1 MTKTVD
7 EFRTKQDDPLDTSSH
22 LNRSVRQPVIH
33 IPIYLHNYP
42 MPHPTWRE
50 SRLTCLIRY
59 RGVLSKVA
67 LIPSPAIIVLQKI
80 VALRVQDILIASWAL
95 LELVDRHPDPM
106 PSAKQPIVRPVQDN
120 TLYIVRVAEVQHVG
134 AASEVLDILAN
145 DSGALVSIPLR
156 RRGRCLEVGRAFRGA
171 GL

>member
-1 MTKTVD
+1 
-7 EFRTKQDDPLDTSSH
+7 
-22 LNRSVRQPVIH
+22 
-33 IPIYLHNYP
+33 
-42 MPHPTWRE
+42 
-50 SRLTCLIRY
+50 
-59 RGVLSKVA
+59 
-67 LIPSPAIIVLQKI
+67 
-80 VALRVQDILIASWAL
+80 
-95 LELVDRHPDPM
+95 M